1 MNDKAHYVVG
11 EVGFGPNL
19 DFYAK
24 PVDAMPKIEMLE
36 AQVAKLIK
44 DRNVLRRALERCAA
58 LSEEVSHAKHE
69 ALLATAP

>member
-11 EVGFGPNL
+11 KVGFGPS
-19 DFYAK
+19 F
-24 PVDAMPKIEMLE
+24 VDEAARVELLE

>member
-11 EVGFGPNL
+11 EVGFGPSFGAEAARVEL
-19 DFYAK
+19 
-24 PVDAMPKIEMLE
+24 LE